1 MNASRHTASA
11 EQTWRTRANKHGNS
25 LCRCETGAGTRP
37 RQGRQTA
44 GETDGADPE
53 GPSSLPRTPEAV
65 RGSYGA
71 RAKEYGPNPAG
82 ARAELTAQTRRVQAV
97 GHVRRRQCVAART
110 EYGHP
115 GRHGIG
121 SAAGNGVRKH
131 AQEKP
136 DGEPIPPTRE
146 GHTEGRRQICDQPRG
161 TVTKTTEIIAEIH
174 YLGDYLGKFRRS
186 TRVARCNRDRSGA
199 QYQVC
204 PYSIERC

>member
-65 RGSYGA
+65 RGSYGV

-82 ARAELTAQTRRVQAV
+82 ARAELTVQTRRVQAAR
-97 GHVRRRQCVAART
+97 HARRRQCVART
-110 EYGHP
+110 EYGP
-115 GRHGIG
+115 NPQDGADPEGASSRPRAPEAVRG
-121 SAAGNGVRKH
+121 SSYGVR
-131 AQEKP
+131 AP
-136 DGEPIPPTRE
+136 RE
-146 GHTEGRRQICDQPRG
+146 ARHRQCRWERSAKARPGKAGRRTHP
-161 TVTKTTEIIAEIH
+161 TH
-174 YLGDYLGKFRRS
+174 
-186 TRVARCNRDRSGA
+186 
-199 QYQVC
+199 
-204 PYSIERC
+204 P